1 MPQESG
7 NRPSVVVIGGGYAG
21 IRAARELDDIA
32 DVILVEPRDSFRHN
46 IGALRAT
53 VQPDWAHNIFMSYE
67 RLLTRGKV
75 VHERAARVEPGY
87 VELASGQ
94 VLRPDFLV
102 LATGSRYPFPAKD
115 WEESSEKSKDNY
127 MRTAK
132 ELERAQH
139 AVILGAGAVGIEMAG
154 EILAQ
159 WPGKKVTLLD
169 PSSDVLGGNYPEKL
183 RTALRK
189 MITEAGV
196 DLRLGEGLTKL
207 PEEPAGVVA
216 PFTAQ
221 TTTGRTIEADLWMR
235 CFGGAVPSE
244 YLAGSL
250 TGARND
256 SGTVRVGSDMR
267 VEGHKTVYAVGD
279 IADLG
284 LPTAFLADIQAE
296 VAARNI
302 RRHIAGEGEG
312 QDAVFADPFPHL
324 VVPFGPGKGIG
335 WLVHEEDLL
344 DDASVAQLK
353 GDHLLV
359 DMYTDKLGLT
369 EGAWNLGH

>member
-1 MPQESG
+1 MPHESE
-7 NRPSVVVIGGGYAG
+7 NRLSVVVIGGGYAG

-32 DVILVEPRDSFRHN
+32 DVVLVEPRDSFRHN

-53 VQPDWAHNIFMSYE
+53 VQPDWADNIFMSYE
-67 RLLTRGKV
+67 RLLTRGTV
-75 VHERAARVEPGY
+75 VHERAVRVEPGH

-115 WEESSEKSKDNY
+115 GEESSARSKENY
-127 MRTAK
+127 ARTAK
-132 ELERAQH
+132 ELEQADH
-139 AVILGAGAVGIEMAG
+139 ALVLGAGAVGIEMVG

-196 DLRLGEGLTKL
+196 DLRLGEGLTEL
-207 PEEPAGVVA
+207 PEAPAGVVA
-216 PFTAQ
+216 PFTAR
-221 TTTGRTIEADLWMR
+221 TTTGRTIEADLWLR
-235 CFGGAVPSE
+235 CFGSAVPSD

-250 TGARND
+250 AAARTT
-256 SGTVRVGSDMR
+256 SGTVRVGEDMR
-267 VEGHKTVYAVGD
+267 VEGHETVYAVGD

-296 VAARNI
+296 VAAQNI
-302 RRHIAGEGEG
+302 RRHILGEEEG

-324 VVPFGPGKGIG
+324 VVPFGPGRGTG
-335 WLVHEEDLL
+335 WLVHQEDLL

-359 DMYTDKLGLT
+359 AMYTDKLGLT
-369 EGAWNLGH
+369 EGAWTLGH

>member
-1 MPQESG
+1 MSQESDS
-7 NRPSVVVIGGGYAG
+7 RPSVVVIGGGYAG

-32 DVILVEPRDSFRHN
+32 DVVLVEPRDSFRHN
-46 IGALRAT
+46 IGSLRAT
-53 VQPDWAHNIFMSYE
+53 VQPDWAPNIFMSYE
-67 RLLTRGKV
+67 RLLSRGSV
-75 VHERAARVEPGY
+75 VHDRAARVEPGR
-87 VELASGQ
+87 VELVSGE

-115 WEESSEKSKDNY
+115 EEESSEKSKDNY
-127 MRTAK
+127 ARTAA
-132 ELERAQH
+132 ELERADH

-159 WPGKKVTLLD
+159 WPDKKVTLLD

-196 DLRLGEGLTKL
+196 DLRLGEGFTEL
-207 PEEPAGVVA
+207 PEAPAGVVA

-221 TTTGRTIEADLWMR
+221 TTMGQTIEADLWLR
-235 CFGGAVPSE
+235 CFGGAVPSD

-250 TGARND
+250 AAARNT
-256 SGTVRVGSDMR
+256 SGTVRVGDDMR
-267 VEGHKTVYAVGD
+267 VEDHETVYAVGD

-284 LPTAFLADIQAE
+284 LPTAFLADLQAE
-296 VAARNI
+296 VAAKNI
-302 RRHIAGEGEG
+302 RRHIVGEKEG
-312 QDAVFADPFPHL
+312 QDATFADPFPHL
-324 VVPFGPGKGIG
+324 VVPFGPGKGTG
-335 WLVHEEDLL
+335 WLVHQEDLL
-344 DDASVAQLK
+344 DDAAVAQLK

-359 DMYTDKLGLT
+359 AMYTDKLGLT
-369 EGAWNLGH
+369 EGAWTLGH